1 MHHILRENYLT
12 LSYFQNNWSIGQL
25 SNEKFEI
32 CNEPLTKN
40 VCNFQIFHFVY
51 DLLWFSQIFF
61 NISCNIS
68 IGQIVSFLKWYIGP
82 KYLKNCQFGKTFCD
96 RSLRKCHQIQPF
108 LHISTLPNVLKN
120 FSKIKTKHHIS
131 ICHTIL
137 ESSIPGPFADISF
150 ESKEVCQIM
159 QK

>member
-1 MHHILRENYLT
+1 M
-12 LSYFQNNWSIGQL
+12 
-25 SNEKFEI
+25 
-32 CNEPLTKN
+32 
-40 VCNFQIFHFVY
+40 CNFQIFHFVY
-51 DLLWFSQIFF
+51 VLLGFSHNFF
-61 NISCNIS
+61 NVSCKIS
-68 IGQIVSFLKWYIGP
+68 IVQIVSFLKWYIGT
-82 KYLKNCQFGKTFCD
+82 KYLENCQFGKTFCD

-131 ICHTIL
+131 LCHTIL